1 MEAAGPQKMGS
12 PALQA
17 RGTHTLCPR
26 RWTSS
31 PRPRLPHVGITPPPP
46 ASQGRWT
53 NMDCGGAIL
62 LHCGE
67 IREDPHPHHQLQQL

>member
-31 PRPRLPHVGITPPPP
+31 PRPRLPHVGITPPHQP
-46 ASQGRWT
+46 
-53 NMDCGGAIL
+53 L
-62 LHCGE
+62 
-67 IREDPHPHHQLQQL
+67 REDGLTWTVVGPFCYIVVK